1 MSSRSSAAKVARW
14 LVSKDRRGEAVALL
28 CAWAASGPNDK
39 EGQELLAEAYRLD
52 PGSELAQLA
61 FEKMEGIAAKDHGPL
76 DQAIALWTPDE
87 IAKLEK
93 QIARPNF
100 MRAQVGFNNN
110 VKYGGNVFHIQTED
124 SGLDRP
130 HIITHLFADG
140 GRIIKSNKRSYASE
154 VKRDDV
160 ALYVRQLMKGQ
171 HMEMAIMLREG
182 KFDEVIAGRA
192 VGGMHLLEEP
202 PHLEVQKLATKKETR
217 AEAAP
222 AAARGSEHP
231 PALVGTSRT
240 GSSTSL
246 PRVVAPPVPGQPPP
260 AAPLAPAAATA
271 PGGPSL
277 QKLVG
282 KLDAPNEAPKEAP
295 QQARFR
301 LNVQRSPGG
310 GPAFYEP
317 RGDSAIIG
325 AEGAI
330 AIADER
336 FCHRREAQIRWVK
349 GRVWLEDLEHGNG
362 VFLRVRQ
369 PVELEIGDEFIV
381 GDQLLTIERN
391 PEPNDGPDEGPTY
404 FYSSPKWTSSFRVV
418 QIFEG
423 GAKGACVVAR
433 GTTMQIGSAIGDFV
447 FTADPLVADQHCLVE
462 EQAGAIL
469 LTDLGSR
476 TGVFVRIKGEQELVN
491 GDEVMVGRTR
501 LQLELLPD

>member
-14 LVSKDRRGEAVALL
+14 LVTKEKRDEAVALL
-28 CAWAASGPNDK
+28 CAWAANGANDK

-52 PGSELAQLA
+52 PGSQLAQLA
-61 FEKMEGIAAKDHGPL
+61 FEKMEGIAAKDHAPL
-76 DQAIALWTPDE
+76 DLAIAHWTPEE

-110 VKYGGNVFHIQTED
+110 VKYGGSVFHIQTED

-140 GRIIKSNKRSYASE
+140 GRIIKSNKRSYAE
-154 VKRDDV
+154 QVKRDDI
-160 ALYVRQLMKGQ
+160 AAYVRQLMKGQ

-202 PHLEVQKLATKKETR
+202 PRLEIQKLATKKETR
-217 AEAAP
+217 AEAPEAAGRSVPPPPPAP
-222 AAARGSEHP
+222 APVAA
-231 PALVGTSRT
+231 A
-240 GSSTSL
+240 
-246 PRVVAPPVPGQPPP
+246 APPP
-260 AAPLAPAAATA
+260 AAPS
-271 PGGPSL
+271 GPSL
-277 QKLVG
+277 SKLVG
-282 KLDAPNEAPKEAP
+282 KPPVKE
-295 QQARFR
+295 QKARFR
-301 LNVQRSPGG
+301 LVVQRSLEG

-317 RGDSAIIG
+317 MGDGAIIG
-325 AEGAI
+325 ADGTI
-330 AIADER
+330 AIANEK
-336 FCHRREAQIRWVK
+336 FCHPREAQIRWVK
-349 GRVWLEDLEHGNG
+349 GRVWLHDLEHGNG

-369 PVELEIGDEFIV
+369 AVELEIGDEFIV

-391 PEPNDGPDEGPTY
+391 PEPNDAPGDGPTY
-404 FYSSPKWTSSFRVV
+404 FYSSPKWPSSFRVV
-418 QIFEG
+418 QLFEG

-447 FTADPLVADQHCLVE
+447 FTADPLVDDQHCLVE
-462 EQAGAIL
+462 EQAGAII
-469 LTDLGSR
+469 LTDLDSS
-476 TGVFVRIKGEQELVN
+476 TGVFVRIKGEQELVT

-501 LQLELLPD
+501 MALEIVA